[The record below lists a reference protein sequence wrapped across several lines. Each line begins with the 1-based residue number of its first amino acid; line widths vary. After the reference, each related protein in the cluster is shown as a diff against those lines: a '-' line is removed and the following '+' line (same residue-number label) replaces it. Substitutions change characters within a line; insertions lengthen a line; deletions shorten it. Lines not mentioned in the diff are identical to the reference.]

1 MRGLSASHG
10 RRRRLTTEPRL
21 RPNSLPRP
29 GPKVARAFLI
39 ALGCGALG
47 IGLNNLFV
55 PTALQADSV
64 TQLVGKAYLEQ
75 LADFD
80 RHPFL
85 IRSHATMGSLFVLV
99 AVFQFWPAMRR
110 RYRPA
115 HRWIGYAGLALLV
128 ALPVTGVISTIVYPF
143 AGLAGVWPNVVWMI
157 AIVYCAVEAFRAARG
172 RDFARHEIWVTRAAG
187 MTVGI
192 TLSRLYGP
200 LLVHFAHMETRT
212 MTAVIFWLGQGEGL
226 IAAEIWLRR
235 ADGPLAHLARMK
247 ARGAT

>member
-1 MRGLSASHG
+1 M
-10 RRRRLTTEPRL
+10 TTEPRL
-21 RPNSLPRP
+21 RPTSIPRP

-39 ALGCGALG
+39 ALGLGALG

-64 TQLVGKAYLEQ
+64 TQLVGKAYLDQ

-85 IRSHATMGSLFVLV
+85 IRSHAAMGSLFVLA

-110 RYRPA
+110 RYRQT
-115 HRWIGYAGLALLV
+115 HRWVGYAGLALLV

-143 AGLAGVWPNVVWMI
+143 AGLAGVWPNLVWMI
-157 AIVYCAVEAFRAARG
+157 AIIYCAVQAFQAARG

-192 TLSRLYGP
+192 TLSRMYGP
-200 LLVHFAHMETRT
+200 LLVHLAHMDTRT
-212 MTAVIFWLGQGEGL
+212 MTALIFWLGQGEGL

-235 ADGPLAHLARMK
+235 ADGPVAHLARMK
-247 ARGAT
+247 ARVRT

>member
-1 MRGLSASHG
+1 
-10 RRRRLTTEPRL
+10 LTTEPRH
-21 RPNSLPRP
+21 RPHSLPRP
-29 GPKVARAFLI
+29 GPKIARAFLI
-39 ALGCGALG
+39 ALGLGALG

-75 LADFD
+75 LANFD

-85 IRSHATMGSLFVLV
+85 IRSHAAMGSLFVMI
-99 AVFQFWPAMRR
+99 ATFQFWPAMRR
-110 RYRPA
+110 RYRQA
-115 HRWIGYAGLALLV
+115 HRWIGYAGLSLMI
-128 ALPVTGVISTIVYPF
+128 ALPVTGVVATFVYPF

-157 AIVYCAVEAFRAARG
+157 AIVYCAVQAFRSARG

-192 TLSRLYGP
+192 TLSRMYGP
-200 LLVHFAHMETRT
+200 LLVHFAHMDTRT
-212 MTAVIFWLGQGEGL
+212 MTALIFWLGQGEGL

-235 ADGPLAHLARMK
+235 ADGPVAHLARMK
-247 ARGAT
+247 ARVRT